1 MRSSTCRG
9 TGASRPLP
17 HAHDFI
23 AQPHVLRFLRSRRSD
38 AELRGH
44 CGTGLFE
51 QLPRTGIVQPGQ
63 VDAGLRER
71 LDGLR
76 VLGDRLCGTVA
87 LERPLDLRKPLL
99 LLAQDREVREL
110 ERLVAAGVLSPE
122 VAAPALTE
130 ARRKAQATRG
140 AESSPE
146 MPWTSEKLWR
156 ETVAR
161 MREVSRED
169 DVAAARAVLQ
179 DLVGPVKVE
188 PADGSVF
195 VELAARQML
204 GTGSGIWV
212 GSGGRI

>member
-1 MRSSTCRG
+1 M
-9 TGASRPLP
+9 
-17 HAHDFI
+17 
-23 AQPHVLRFLRSRRSD
+23 
-38 AELRGH
+38 
-44 CGTGLFE
+44 
-51 QLPRTGIVQPGQ
+51 PRTGIVQPGQ

-161 MREVSRED
+161 MREVSRGD

-204 GTGSGIWV
+204 GTGSGMGW
-212 GSGGRI
+212 